1 MPSRSS
7 RFNAGKLTHEVRDK
21 ANAIDLPSEFYRSV
35 ADVVRTARARA
46 YRAINTNM
54 VAAYWDV
61 GRKIVEEEQNG
72 AGRAE
77 YGARL
82 IKTLAF
88 RLTAEFGRGFDES
101 NLRNFRQ
108 FFLTFRGQDSQAA
121 KRDAVRRELTWT
133 HYRRLMRVENGQARE
148 WYLRETIDQKWDTR
162 ALSRQ
167 IDSLYYERV
176 MMSRDKAVV
185 RQEAHEKTV
194 PLSAKPRDFIKDP
207 TVLEFIDIEDRA
219 NFREAE
225 LEQAIIDKLRDFM
238 LELGKGFAFVAR
250 QHRIATETQDFFV
263 DLVFYNHILKCFVL
277 IDLKSGPLTHQDVGQ
292 IDMYV
297 RIFEDR
303 IKGPD
308 KSKPQA

>member
-88 RLTAEFGRGFDES
+88 RLTAEFGNGIRRYHYRFEDYLNRNGAGVIQGR
-101 NLRNFRQ
+101 RNFLRM
-108 FFLTFRGQDSQAA
+108 FG
-121 KRDAVRRELTWT
+121 
-133 HYRRLMRVENGQARE
+133 NG
-148 WYLRETIDQKWDTR
+148 
-162 ALSRQ
+162 
-167 IDSLYYERV
+167 
-176 MMSRDKAVV
+176 
-185 RQEAHEKTV
+185 
-194 PLSAKPRDFIKDP
+194 F
-207 TVLEFIDIEDRA
+207 
-219 NFREAE
+219 
-225 LEQAIIDKLRDFM
+225 
-238 LELGKGFAFVAR
+238 
-250 QHRIATETQDFFV
+250 
-263 DLVFYNHILKCFVL
+263 
-277 IDLKSGPLTHQDVGQ
+277 
-292 IDMYV
+292 
-297 RIFEDR
+297 
-303 IKGPD
+303 
-308 KSKPQA
+308 